1 MKMQK
6 NERKN
11 NYCNNNFLKNMKKI
25 KVFYPVCIVLIMI
38 GLAYIAFIYYL
49 QFNSEPASSEQDYKT
64 YTIETSNLS
73 KISSYLKDEGLI
85 KNKFVFQTKSLL
97 SGVSGKFGKGSYELS
112 PSMSCDELIEVL
124 QTEGI
129 QQDNTIMVT
138 IKEGS
143 TIEEIAQMLYD
154 NKVIYDKNVFL
165 DLCKKGEKFKNN
177 PALSDVDFDTNDD
190 DVKFLLEGY
199 LFPDTYEFYLNSSS
213 EFVINKML
221 DRFNEVYDEVYQ
233 AKMKEYG
240 YNKND
245 VVILA
250 SIIEKE
256 GKTKD
261 FSKISSILHNRL
273 DKNMPLQ
280 VDASVRYLNN
290 LSNTISISEKQ
301 YNTIN
306 SYNTYKNKGLMPTA
320 ICNPSKNAINAVLY
334 PDEDFIKE
342 NYLYFCLSDY
352 ETGTMVFSKTY
363 EEHLENVKKYKDNW
377 QAYDAAIE

>member
-25 KVFYPVCIVLIMI
+25 KVFYPVCMVLIMI

-49 QFNSEPASSEQDYKT
+49 QFNSKPASLEQDYKT
-64 YTIETSNLS
+64 YTIETSDLS

-177 PALSDVDFDTNDD
+177 PALSDVDFDMDND

-233 AKMKEYG
+233 AKMKEFG

-250 SIIEKE
+250 SIVEKE

-290 LSNTISISEKQ
+290 LSNTISINEKQ

-334 PDEDFIKE
+334 PDEDFINE

-352 ETGTMVFSKTY
+352 ESGTMVFSKTY